1 MDKPKLSYS
10 EWLNTDEGKASTCY
24 KLCSKPVTAEK
35 LEKAVH
41 YGLILKKD
49 LEDGA
54 TYIGDCRNASEAVW
68 HADKQRFTY
77 IRHKFGSSFPEDIVH
92 PEDDE
97 GFDIF
102 CPVRKKET

>member
-1 MDKPKLSYS
+1 MSNFNYE
-10 EWLNTDEGKASTCY
+10 EWLKTDEGKASTCY
-24 KLCSKPVTAEK
+24 RICSKPVTPEK
-35 LEKAVH
+35 LAEAIAA
-41 YGLILKKD
+41 GLIPKKD
-49 LEDGA
+49 LEDGV
-54 TYIGDCRNASEAVW
+54 TYIGTCRNASEAVW

-102 CPVRKKET
+102 AAVRKK

>member
-1 MDKPKLSYS
+1 MKYE
-10 EWLNTDEGKASTCY
+10 EWKKTDEGKASEIY
-24 KLCSKPVTAEK
+24 RDLPKPVNAET
-35 LEKAVH
+35 LAKAIEN
-41 YGLILKKD
+41 GLIAKKD

-54 TYIGDCRNASEAVW
+54 TYVGTCRNASKAVW

-77 IRHKFGSSFPEDIVH
+77 IRHKFGSSFDEDIVH

-102 CPVRKKET
+102 VAVRKL